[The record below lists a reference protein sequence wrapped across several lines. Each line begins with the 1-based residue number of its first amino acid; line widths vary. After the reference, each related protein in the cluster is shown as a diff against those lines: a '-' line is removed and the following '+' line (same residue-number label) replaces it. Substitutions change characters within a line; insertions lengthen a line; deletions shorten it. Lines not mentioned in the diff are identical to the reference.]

1 MAYVD
6 NRPRTKRYW
15 EDGSHDDINDN
26 PTLVRSRYRTFD
38 PNQPDLTGTTNFA
51 HLPKRLITIKDNLA
65 AKKHKK

>member
-1 MAYVD
+1 MAYVN

-26 PTLVRSRYRTFD
+26 ATLIRSRYRTFD
-38 PNQPDLTGTTNFA
+38 PNQRDLTATDFA

-65 AKKHKK
+65 AKKNKK

>member
-1 MAYVD
+1 MAAVN

-26 PTLVRSRYRTFD
+26 PILIRSRYRTFN
-38 PNQPDLTGTTNFA
+38 PNQLDWTGTDFA
-51 HLPKRLITIKDNLA
+51 NLPKRLITIKDNLA